1 MVQQKYCKWFFA
13 AGPLLFNLVHGGID
27 HEQAYE
33 VGGLA
38 DRNFARCRRSG
49 YAAHAQAQTEAA
61 SAQASSAKQVRVA
74 FTQPLPPLD
83 GSHLKATVVEVTYG
97 PGASSAPHSHPCPV
111 IVYVVKGTLRAKV
124 KGEPEAVYHA
134 GESFYEAPNGVHEVS
149 ANASKTEA
157 VKFVAYFV
165 CDHDTELS
173 VPPPG
178 APIAGGK

>member
-1 MVQQKYCKWFFA
+1 MSKLTKWAALLTTISLAAA
-13 AGPLLFNLVHGGID
+13 AG
-27 HEQAYE
+27 
-33 VGGLA
+33 
-38 DRNFARCRRSG
+38 S
-49 YAAHAQAQTEAA
+49 YAARAQASGAGAQT
-61 SAQASSAKQVRVA
+61 QASSAKQVRVA
-74 FTQPLPPLD
+74 FTQALPQLD
-83 GSHLKATVVEVTYG
+83 GGHLKATLVEVTYG
-97 PGASSAPHSHPCPV
+97 PGAFSPPHSHPCPV

-134 GESFYEAPNGVHEVS
+134 GESFYEAPNGVHEIS

-178 APIAGGK
+178 GDPTGGK

>member
-1 MVQQKYCKWFFA
+1 MSKLTKWA
-13 AGPLLFNLVHGGID
+13 AWLTAIS
-27 HEQAYE
+27 
-33 VGGLA
+33 LA
-38 DRNFARCRRSG
+38 AAASG
-49 YAAHAQAQTEAA
+49 YAAHAQAQTAAA

>member
-1 MVQQKYCKWFFA
+1 MTKLTQRA
-13 AGPLLFNLVHGGID
+13 ALLT
-27 HEQAYE
+27 AMS
-33 VGGLA
+33 LA
-38 DRNFARCRRSG
+38 ATAGS
-49 YAAHAQAQTEAA
+49 YAARAQASGAQAQT
-61 SAQASSAKQVRVA
+61 QANGAKQVRVA
-74 FTQPLPPLD
+74 FTQALPQLD
-83 GSHLKATVVEVTYG
+83 GSHLKATLVEVTYG

-134 GESFYEAPNGVHEVS
+134 GESFFEAPNGVHEIS

-173 VPPPG
+173 VPPPSTQ
-178 APIAGGK
+178 PAGGK

>member
-1 MVQQKYCKWFFA
+1 MTKATKWAGLLTAISLVAA
-13 AGPLLFNLVHGGID
+13 AGN
-27 HEQAYE
+27 
-33 VGGLA
+33 
-38 DRNFARCRRSG
+38 
-49 YAAHAQAQTEAA
+49 YAVRAQAPAA
-61 SAQASSAKQVRVA
+61 PAQASNAKHVRVA
-74 FTQPLPPLD
+74 FTQALPQLE

-111 IVYVVKGTLRAKV
+111 IVYVVEGALRAKV

-173 VPPPG
+173 VPPPS
-178 APIAGGK
+178 APPAGGK